1 MINLVSPDIDSI
13 PFFLKK
19 EIVTS
24 IDSIPENE
32 FLSYQFLS
40 LDSTKIFYKVDTINQ
55 QAFFSGIE
63 GLVRPFMQQFGSV
76 LFLAFT
82 LLFVLSAL
90 VFRTSGDALFS
101 NFNYIFT
108 FGSRNKNSYSQ
119 QITTSDI
126 WTNLF
131 CVFQA
136 LVIYSILFFDLT
148 LERTSL
154 FSNWYDYIVL
164 FSQIFV
170 VISLFILGKYILYKL
185 MGVMF
190 SNSKTNGL
198 IDVYLWVICLTGILS
213 FIPIVAYIYIPE
225 MKTYVLFFLLAV
237 FIVGRITV
245 FIKSFSFFVK
255 SHIGILYFFVYLCG
269 VEIMPYMLL
278 YKAIVLIN

>member
-1 MINLVSPDIDSI
+1 MINLFSPDIDSI

-19 EIVTS
+19 EIVTC

-55 QAFFSGIE
+55 QAFISGIE

-190 SNSKTNGL
+190 SNTKTNGL

>member
-1 MINLVSPDIDSI
+1 MINLFSPDIDSI

-55 QAFFSGIE
+55 QAFISGIE

-90 VFRTSGDALFS
+90 VFRTSGHALFS

-190 SNSKTNGL
+190 SNTKTNGL

>member
-1 MINLVSPDIDSI
+1 MINLFSPDIDSI

-40 LDSTKIFYKVDTINQ
+40 LDSTKIFYNVDTINREV
-55 QAFFSGIE
+55 FFSGIE

-190 SNSKTNGL
+190 SNTKTNGL